1 MLILPD
7 SVYAHMSPESLNA
20 TIVPFLFAVGSV
32 AVGAVLALLPGVGA
46 RSLGPVQTFSVA
58 AALTVV
64 LVHLIPESADSIGM
78 WALVGFAVGLVA
90 PLFIEGLLDRVARL
104 RTSASPLDHDVITA
118 EVGFAGLLVHQVGD
132 GIGLWVTSG
141 GGESSL
147 NAAFALS
154 AHTVPLA
161 TLFVLRFATLK
172 GLRSALVHAAG
183 LAAASAI
190 GIILGSIVPGEVIS
204 QFNPWI
210 EAIVAG
216 LLLHVITHDL
226 HVEKNRTTVIKILDM
241 AALVI
246 GVGVTLLASYQHG
259 VDDSGHDHTGIGRE
273 AFLHA
278 IFDLAVA
285 AAPVLLAGLLG
296 AAALQVLGAKLRSW
310 LAKER
315 GNAVHVARGI
325 AAAAVDPVSSTRVLD
340 VARRMYLG
348 GSSTGF
354 IVGFMVAIPAL
365 GIETLALSWN
375 FLGADLAAAR
385 LAGAVLLAG
394 CVGVVAAGFAR
405 YRTAAGPV
413 IGELLEPPDEP
424 SAARGFV
431 RAFDNMLLHA
441 SPWMVV
447 GLIAA
452 AYVQTLMPAEQVQAL
467 TRLGLDVP
475 LMVLAA
481 TPTYIGAA
489 TSTPLAAVL
498 LSKGISPGAV
508 VAGLVI
514 GPAVNLAVFTFVR
527 RMVGTRATWVVL
539 GTSVAIALGIA
550 YTVNGFVGSTQ
561 PVELPADH
569 EHGIAAIAAAVTV
582 LAFTAR
588 SLWQTGLRAWV
599 SSLLGMSTGEV
610 EAGHAHGHHGHV
622 H

>member
-1 MLILPD
+1 
-7 SVYAHMSPESLNA
+7 MSPESLNA

-78 WALVGFAVGLVA
+78 WALVGFAVGLVS
-90 PLFIEGLLDRVARL
+90 PLFIEGLLERVARL
-104 RTSASPLDHDVITA
+104 RASASPLDHDVITA

-141 GGESSL
+141 AGESSL

-190 GIILGSIVPGEVIS
+190 GIVLGSIVPGEVIS

-259 VDDSGHDHTGIGRE
+259 VGDPGHDHAGIGRE

-285 AAPVLLAGLLG
+285 AAPVLLAGLVG

-310 LAKER
+310 LAGER
-315 GNAVHVARGI
+315 GNALQAARGI
-325 AAAAVDPVSSTRVLD
+325 ATAAVDPVSSTRVLD
-340 VARRMYLG
+340 VARRLFLG

-354 IVGFMVAIPAL
+354 IVGFMIAIPAL
-365 GIETLALSWN
+365 GVETLALSWD
-375 FLGADLAAAR
+375 FLGAELAAIR

-394 CVGVVAAGFAR
+394 CVGVVAEGFAR
-405 YRTAAGPV
+405 YRAAAVGPV
-413 IGELLEPPDEP
+413 SGAPVEPRDEP
-424 SAARGFV
+424 GGARGFV
-431 RAFDNMLLHA
+431 RAFDEMLLHA

-498 LSKGISPGAV
+498 LSKGMSPGAV
-508 VAGLVI
+508 VAGFVI

-527 RMVGTRATWVVL
+527 RMVGTRATWMVL
-539 GTSVAIALGIA
+539 GASVAIALGIA
-550 YTVNGFVGSTQ
+550 YSVNAFAGSAQ
-561 PVELPADH
+561 RVELPADH
-569 EHGIAAIAAAVTV
+569 THGIGAIAAAVTV

-610 EAGHAHGHHGHV
+610 ESGHSHGQHGHV